1 MVHIV
6 FVYHLVCVV
15 LFVSSN
21 KPLINYKKMPSHPK
35 QIISTNNKPN
45 SSVMKIKQKN
55 KRKNRKKKKQRTQF
69 SIHEIRKM
77 SNLSTNSK
85 CTEGSSTDTAA
96 SQNQM
101 AVAQMWAKS
110 YESMIR
116 NQFQHRIQYWK
127 SLAISRNAE
136 IFELRKKLQ
145 NNCKYQDEIDSADE
159 GTPSVKSTSQ
169 EDLESESYLKF
180 LEITLRHRQERKH
193 ENEEDDSD

>member
-1 MVHIV
+1 
-6 FVYHLVCVV
+6 
-15 LFVSSN
+15 
-21 KPLINYKKMPSHPK
+21 MPSHPK
-35 QIISTNNKPN
+35 QILSTNTKPN

-55 KRKNRKKKKQRTQF
+55 KRRNRKKKKQNKPQF

-77 SNLSTNSK
+77 SNLPKSSK
-85 CTEGSSTDTAA
+85 YSEGNSTDTAA
-96 SQNQM
+96 LQNQM

-145 NNCKYQDEIDSADE
+145 NNCKYHEEIDSGEE
-159 GTPSVKSTSQ
+159 GAASVKSSSR
-169 EDLESESYLKF
+169 EDVESESYLKF